1 MAFFLSLNIYN
12 KIYFMAAGRYS
23 FTIEQGATLNL
34 ELQYKD
40 SSGNPIDLTDY
51 SGQMQ
56 IRPSVASSTVYIT
69 LSSSLNAD
77 GTGLNF
83 SGSNG
88 TTPPTSGSIGIYISA
103 ASSSVFTFNSA
114 YYDLEIYSGSVATR
128 LIEGQVRLSKQV
140 TT

>member
-1 MAFFLSLNIYN
+1 
-12 KIYFMAAGRYS
+12 MAAGRYS

-40 SSGNPIDLTDY
+40 SSNNPIDLTDY
-51 SGQMQ
+51 SGKMQ
-56 IRPSVASSTVYIT
+56 IRPSIGSQTICIT
-69 LSSSLNAD
+69 LSSSLNID

-103 ASSSVFTFNSA
+103 ISSSALDFTQA
-114 YYDLEIYSGSVATR
+114 VYDLEISSGSFVSR
-128 LIEGQVRLSKQV
+128 ILEGQVKLSPNV
-140 TT
+140 TL